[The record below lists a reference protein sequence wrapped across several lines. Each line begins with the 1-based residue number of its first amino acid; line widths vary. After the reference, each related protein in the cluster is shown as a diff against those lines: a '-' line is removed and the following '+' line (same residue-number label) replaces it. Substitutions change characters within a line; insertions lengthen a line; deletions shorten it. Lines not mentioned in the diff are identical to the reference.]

1 MPKLSI
7 VTPSYNQGQ
16 FIKAT
21 IDSILSQD
29 FTDFEYIIMDGG
41 STDETLDIL
50 RSYNDPRLTWVSEPD
65 NGQTDAINKG
75 LAKATGDY
83 FAYLNSDDVYKP
95 GAFRQIVEY
104 FETHSDVDMV
114 FGDCEVIDENGDFQ
128 SLRKSRPY
136 DIKDFLMLKF
146 QMSQPSTFW
155 RRAVI
160 DSIGMFDPQ
169 FHMVM
174 DYDYWIRLGLHEHK
188 SAYIAE
194 TFAGFRVHGDNKSMN
209 MLPFMQ
215 EVEIVFNKVFQSN
228 VSQTDLSQI
237 QESVF
242 ARFYLIKACYLRLNK
257 KTSEARHEA
266 RRALQSKLPFPRMLA
281 ALLILMESY
290 IRIPYFSKW
299 IYTYLNNLRSPE
311 RPS

>member
-75 LAKATGDY
+75 FSRATGDY

-95 GAFRQIVEY
+95 GAFQRIVEY
-104 FETHSDVDMV
+104 FDAHSDVDMV

-128 SLRKSRPY
+128 YLRKSHPF
-136 DIKDFLMLKF
+136 DISDLLFLRF
-146 QMSQPSTFW
+146 HISQPATFW
-155 RRAVI
+155 RASVAHQVGDFNASLKI
-160 DSIGMFDPQ
+160 
-169 FHMVM
+169 VM
-174 DYDYWIRLGLHEHK
+174 DIDYWMRISLQTQGI
-188 SAYIAE
+188 AYIPD
-194 TFAGFRVHGDNKSMN
+194 TLAGFRVHGVNKSLDMVATIEEARRILDAFFE
-209 MLPFMQ
+209 LPQ
-215 EVEIVFNKVFQSN
+215 LPQHLNAQK
-228 VSQTDLSQI
+228 
-237 QESVF
+237 SVVY
-242 ARFYLIKACYLRLNK
+242 ANLELILAYYLRLAKQSQKVRTYSKQVINSPI
-257 KTSEARHEA
+257 TSPITFFIFIIVSR
-266 RRALQSKLPFPRMLA
+266 KLYSHPIFFFLGAPTTQTLA
-281 ALLILMESY
+281 
-290 IRIPYFSKW
+290 
-299 IYTYLNNLRSPE
+299 
-311 RPS
+311 